1 MSDGFDFLPDPGEA
15 ASLIRAHDWAST
27 PLGHPSQWS
36 ASLRNVVR
44 FIIAKPFREC
54 WHEVYDVLGP
64 MVDTPFNGG
73 PSSWLDDM
81 ELIVRRHGFPE
92 ESHFT
97 GSYSPVPD
105 DTAPRGIGPEHLV
118 QCVVNLLTNAAKYSP
133 PKSDIRVETHGED
146 SEARKIENARG
157 QPALRIIS

>member
-1 MSDGFDFLPDPGEA
+1 MSGERDATPSPTEADESGFTFLPEQGET
-15 ASLIRAHDWAST
+15 SHLIRAHDWAST

-44 FIIAKPFREC
+44 FLLSNRFPMLLWWGPDYIQLYNDHYAPILGTKHPEQAMGKPFREC

-97 GSYSPVPD
+97 GSYS
-105 DTAPRGIGPEHLV
+105 
-118 QCVVNLLTNAAKYSP
+118 
-133 PKSDIRVETHGED
+133 
-146 SEARKIENARG
+146 
-157 QPALRIIS
+157 